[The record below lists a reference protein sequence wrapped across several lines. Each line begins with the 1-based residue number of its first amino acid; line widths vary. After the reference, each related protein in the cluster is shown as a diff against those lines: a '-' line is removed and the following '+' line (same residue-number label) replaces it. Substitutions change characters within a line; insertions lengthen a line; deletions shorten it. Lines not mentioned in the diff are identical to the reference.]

1 MQIKELITIL
11 DRAAPFS
18 LQEDYDNS
26 GLQVGDPQKEIG
38 RALICLD
45 VTPEVIQEA
54 RDKHCDLV
62 ISHHPLIFKG
72 IKRITGAHPT
82 EKILIEAIRNDLAI
96 LSVHTNLDHAGF
108 GVNHMLARK
117 LGLEQLKVLQPGS
130 GLLRKL
136 VTFCPTTHG
145 EAVRKALFEAG
156 AGQIGDY
163 DSCSYNLEGTGTFR
177 AGDGS
182 KPFVGKAGELHQE
195 AETRIETI
203 FPGYLQKAVLEALM
217 SSHPYEEVAYD
228 VYRLD
233 NVFDSVGAGLSGRLP
248 QPMGETEFLTLL
260 KDTLGTPVLR
270 HSRLSG
276 RQVSQVALC
285 GGSGSFLLESAA
297 GAGADAFVTADLK
310 YHQFFDAQDRLLLI
324 DAGHYETEQFTKE
337 LLHEIIN
344 KKMINFALLISE
356 VNTNPIS
363 YF

>member
-1 MQIKELITIL
+1 MQIKELIEIL
-11 DRAAPFS
+11 NRAAPFS

-26 GLQVGDPQKEIG
+26 GLQVGDPDKEIM
-38 RALICLD
+38 RALVCLD
-45 VTPEVIQEA
+45 VTMEVMQEA
-54 RDKHCDLV
+54 REKQCDLV

-72 IKRITGAHPT
+72 IKRITGADPT
-82 EKILIEAIRNDLAI
+82 EKILIEAIRNDMAI
-96 LSVHTNLDHAGF
+96 LWVHTNLDHAGF

-117 LGLEQLKVLQPGS
+117 LGLERTRVLQAGS
-130 GLLRKL
+130 RLLRKL
-136 VTFCPTTHG
+136 VTFCPATHSD
-145 EAVRKALFEAG
+145 AVRKALFEAG

-177 AGDGS
+177 AGDAS

-203 FPGYLQKAVLEALM
+203 FPVYLQNAVLNALL

-228 VYRLD
+228 VYPLD
-233 NVFDSVGAGLSGRLP
+233 NAFDRVGAGLAGWLP
-248 QPMGETEFLTLL
+248 KPLTEPEFLSLL
-260 KDTLGTPVLR
+260 KETLGTPVLR
-270 HSRLSG
+270 HSCLGG
-276 RQVSQVALC
+276 RQVSMVAIC
-285 GGSGSFLLESAA
+285 GGSGSFLLDSAA

-310 YHQFFDAQDRLLLI
+310 YHRFFDAQDRLLLV

-337 LLHEIIN
+337 LLYEIIN

-356 VNTNPIS
+356 VNTNPIR